1 MLTQAEVANLKKEA
15 ADDSRGLLTVF
26 GALSDA
32 SRFRIFKLLLRERD
46 LCVTDIAN
54 VLAISVPAASQQLK
68 VLETSGLISR
78 QRHGQMICYTVRQHE
93 PLVKAVIKIL
103 SGSS

>member
-1 MLTQAEVANLKKEA
+1 MLTQAELATLQQETA
-15 ADDSRGLLTVF
+15 PDSRGLTAVF

-32 SRFRIFKLLLRERD
+32 SRFRIFQLLLRQRD

-68 VLETSGLISR
+68 VLETARLISR

-93 PLVKAVIKIL
+93 PLVKAVIKLL
-103 SGSS
+103 SGS